1 MNKNERKA
9 MKKIKKWDNR
19 IVRLQDKGSR
29 FIILD
34 RLTYCEKISHNM
46 TVGGPHKIVQN
57 DLTKK
62 HEKVVLKWEKIGF
75 MKVK

>member
-9 MKKIKKWDNR
+9 MKNIKKWDNR

-34 RLTYCEKISHNM
+34 RLTYSEKISYNM
-46 TVGGPHKIVQN
+46 TVGGSHKIVQN
-57 DLTKK
+57 DLTKT
-62 HEKVVLKWEKIGF
+62 
-75 MKVK
+75 